1 MKSRLEQLLDEL
13 LRQID
18 IPAMEQAVS
27 EQYKSQIRRRWELPE
42 DYWMLL
48 ERCCGLRTVWSNDTY
63 EALELWGLD
72 TLVKGQ
78 EGYAYNPV
86 EQKVIKDWD
95 EHLVVIASDAGDP
108 YCLDLRRNDTAVFWA
123 EHGAGTWD
131 FQPAF
136 DCLEDFLESVLDVPK
151 TQEYETAYPYHYIRL
166 IVTGISDTKK
176 ALVFLKQHFGDSS
189 FQQTKDRLKEL
200 PLLIYSGLDT
210 GTAPLENS
218 LDRWGLMYEKQQIS
232 LEKFLEDQAYI
243 RNL

>member
-18 IPAMEQAVS
+18 IPAMEQAMS
-27 EQYKSQIRRRWELPE
+27 KQYKSQIRRRWELPA

-63 EALELWGLD
+63 EA
-72 TLVKGQ
+72 
-78 EGYAYNPV
+78 
-86 EQKVIKDWD
+86 
-95 EHLVVIASDAGDP
+95 
-108 YCLDLRRNDTAVFWA
+108 LRRNDTAVFWA

>member
-1 MKSRLEQLLDEL
+1 MASRVASLFSE
-13 LRQID
+13 
-18 IPAMEQAVS
+18 VS
-27 EQYKSQIRRRWELPE
+27 NHRKHLA
-42 DYWMLL
+42 
-48 ERCCGLRTVWSNDTY
+48 GLWAFYS
-63 EALELWGLD
+63 
-72 TLVKGQ
+72 K
-78 EGYAYNPV
+78 
-86 EQKVIKDWD
+86 
-95 EHLVVIASDAGDP
+95 
-108 YCLDLRRNDTAVFWA
+108 RNTI
-123 EHGAGTWD
+123 
-131 FQPAF
+131 
-136 DCLEDFLESVLDVPK
+136 SR
-151 TQEYETAYPYHYIRL
+151 YHYIRL

>member
-1 MKSRLEQLLDEL
+1 MKPFVLSMKY
-13 LRQID
+13 
-18 IPAMEQAVS
+18 P
-27 EQYKSQIRRRWELPE
+27 
-42 DYWMLL
+42 
-48 ERCCGLRTVWSNDTY
+48 GF
-63 EALELWGLD
+63 
-72 TLVKGQ
+72 
-78 EGYAYNPV
+78 PV
-86 EQKVIKDWD
+86 VEFRMIN
-95 EHLVVIASDAGDP
+95 HRITHAGDS

>member
-1 MKSRLEQLLDEL
+1 M
-13 LRQID
+13 
-18 IPAMEQAVS
+18 
-27 EQYKSQIRRRWELPE
+27 
-42 DYWMLL
+42 
-48 ERCCGLRTVWSNDTY
+48 
-63 EALELWGLD
+63 
-72 TLVKGQ
+72 
-78 EGYAYNPV
+78 
-86 EQKVIKDWD
+86 
-95 EHLVVIASDAGDP
+95 
-108 YCLDLRRNDTAVFWA
+108 
-123 EHGAGTWD
+123 
-131 FQPAF
+131 
-136 DCLEDFLESVLDVPK
+136 EDFLESVLDVPK
-151 TQEYETAYPYHYIRL
+151 TQEYETAYPYHCIRL

>member
-1 MKSRLEQLLDEL
+1 MSK
-13 LRQID
+13 
-18 IPAMEQAVS
+18 
-27 EQYKSQIRRRWELPE
+27 YKRDRRAELPA
-42 DYWMLL
+42 DYWMML
-48 ERCCGLRTVWSNDTY
+48 ERCWDCYTLWAFHVNWAVRYPGGTLYPVDGPLKMGQFAVIADLVPLRTCRTIPCSGPCAN
-63 EALELWGLD
+63 
-72 TLVKGQ
+72 
-78 EGYAYNPV
+78 
-86 EQKVIKDWD
+86 
-95 EHLVVIASDAGDP
+95 
-108 YCLDLRRNDTAVFWA
+108 C
-123 EHGAGTWD
+123 D

-136 DCLEDFLESVLDVPK
+136 EGLEAILESVLDVPK

>member
-1 MKSRLEQLLDEL
+1 MSK
-13 LRQID
+13 
-18 IPAMEQAVS
+18 
-27 EQYKSQIRRRWELPE
+27 QYKSQIRRRWELPAA
-42 DYWMLL
+42 YWMLL

-151 TQEYETAYPYHYIRL
+151 TQEYPDVMDIGQMCEALGVSTKTGYKLLKDGKIEYLKIGRAYRIP
-166 IVTGISDTKK
+166 K
-176 ALVFLKQHFGDSS
+176 AHILRYLKITCSTFA
-189 FQQTKDRLKEL
+189 E
-200 PLLIYSGLDT
+200 
-210 GTAPLENS
+210 
-218 LDRWGLMYEKQQIS
+218 
-232 LEKFLEDQAYI
+232 
-243 RNL
+243 

>member
-1 MKSRLEQLLDEL
+1 MISF
-13 LRQID
+13 
-18 IPAMEQAVS
+18 
-27 EQYKSQIRRRWELPE
+27 IR
-42 DYWMLL
+42 
-48 ERCCGLRTVWSNDTY
+48 
-63 EALELWGLD
+63 
-72 TLVKGQ
+72 
-78 EGYAYNPV
+78 
-86 EQKVIKDWD
+86 
-95 EHLVVIASDAGDP
+95 
-108 YCLDLRRNDTAVFWA
+108 LRR
-123 EHGAGTWD
+123 
-131 FQPAF
+131 Q
-136 DCLEDFLESVLDVPK
+136 VPSTPQQRK
-151 TQEYETAYPYHYIRL
+151 PWRGYPYHYIRL

>member
-1 MKSRLEQLLDEL
+1 MIVWKISRKRFGCTQ
-13 LRQID
+13 
-18 IPAMEQAVS
+18 
-27 EQYKSQIRRRWELPE
+27 
-42 DYWMLL
+42 
-48 ERCCGLRTVWSNDTY
+48 
-63 EALELWGLD
+63 
-72 TLVKGQ
+72 
-78 EGYAYNPV
+78 
-86 EQKVIKDWD
+86 
-95 EHLVVIASDAGDP
+95 
-108 YCLDLRRNDTAVFWA
+108 
-123 EHGAGTWD
+123 
-131 FQPAF
+131 
-136 DCLEDFLESVLDVPK
+136 

>member
-1 MKSRLEQLLDEL
+1 MAPEL
-13 LRQID
+13 GTF
-18 IPAMEQAVS
+18 S
-27 EQYKSQIRRRWELPE
+27 LPLIVWKIFSKAF
-42 DYWMLL
+42 WM
-48 ERCCGLRTVWSNDTY
+48 Y
-63 EALELWGLD
+63 
-72 TLVKGQ
+72 
-78 EGYAYNPV
+78 
-86 EQKVIKDWD
+86 
-95 EHLVVIASDAGDP
+95 
-108 YCLDLRRNDTAVFWA
+108 
-123 EHGAGTWD
+123 
-131 FQPAF
+131 
-136 DCLEDFLESVLDVPK
+136 PK
-151 TQEYETAYPYHYIRL
+151 RQEYETAYPYHYIRL

>member
-1 MKSRLEQLLDEL
+1 MKPFVLSMKYPGFPVVEFRMINH
-13 LRQID
+13 R
-18 IPAMEQAVS
+18 IP
-27 EQYKSQIRRRWELPE
+27 
-42 DYWMLL
+42 
-48 ERCCGLRTVWSNDTY
+48 
-63 EALELWGLD
+63 
-72 TLVKGQ
+72 
-78 EGYAYNPV
+78 
-86 EQKVIKDWD
+86 
-95 EHLVVIASDAGDP
+95 HAGDP

>member
-1 MKSRLEQLLDEL
+1 MLFKKKIVFTEGMNETLCSFDE
-13 LRQID
+13 
-18 IPAMEQAVS
+18 IPWFS
-27 EQYKSQIRRRWELPE
+27 
-42 DYWMLL
+42 
-48 ERCCGLRTVWSNDTY
+48 CCGVPYDKPSYYPYLQEKDPKRAEKLLLHTKNYSGTVCLTNLFKEGICRADTFILQTAGWKFYQNEFMPCVEASWRTY
-63 EALELWGLD
+63 EKRAL
-72 TLVKGQ
+72 K
-78 EGYAYNPV
+78 
-86 EQKVIKDWD
+86 
-95 EHLVVIASDAGDP
+95 
-108 YCLDLRRNDTAVFWA
+108 
-123 EHGAGTWD
+123 
-131 FQPAF
+131 
-136 DCLEDFLESVLDVPK
+136 
-151 TQEYETAYPYHYIRL
+151 AYPYHYIRL

>member
-1 MKSRLEQLLDEL
+1 MARKIGILKEFLPALL
-13 LRQID
+13 
-18 IPAMEQAVS
+18 PK
-27 EQYKSQIRRRWELPE
+27 YKI
-42 DYWMLL
+42 MLL
-48 ERCCGLRTVWSNDTY
+48 EAFSPHDLLTAYIKN
-63 EALELWGLD
+63 
-72 TLVKGQ
+72 TLSG
-78 EGYAYNPV
+78 
-86 EQKVIKDWD
+86 
-95 EHLVVIASDAGDP
+95 
-108 YCLDLRRNDTAVFWA
+108 
-123 EHGAGTWD
+123 
-131 FQPAF
+131 
-136 DCLEDFLESVLDVPK
+136 
-151 TQEYETAYPYHYIRL
+151 YPYHYIRL

>member
-18 IPAMEQAVS
+18 IPAMEQAMS
-27 EQYKSQIRRRWELPE
+27 KQYKSQIRRRWELPA

-108 YCLDLRRNDTAVFWA
+108 YCLDLRRTIQPCSGQNMAP
-123 EHGAGTWD
+123 ELGT
-131 FQPAF
+131 FSLP
-136 DCLEDFLESVLDVPK
+136 
-151 TQEYETAYPYHYIRL
+151 L
-166 IVTGISDTKK
+166 IVWKIFSK
-176 ALVFLKQHFGDSS
+176 AFWMYPKRRNMKQHIPITTS
-189 FQQTKDRLKEL
+189 
-200 PLLIYSGLDT
+200 
-210 GTAPLENS
+210 A
-218 LDRWGLMYEKQQIS
+218 
-232 LEKFLEDQAYI
+232 
-243 RNL
+243 